1 MNIFHTQHSY
11 TNWRFQEIK
20 SYFEK
25 RFRGW
30 GSNLSV
36 SFARCQVFYPGQVF
50 KNSRRAKNHENEST
64 IHFYFPSVKSSKK
77 QILKMAELFV
87 DPPRSLRGNSKP
99 KSTFSFSVT
108 SVHSWFPMKWWNGEK
123 DRGNGCVS
131 QDLLERRSGIGG
143 NRVRNRGESRA
154 KITRRRNPLA
164 PWLTEQLLFAWEEL
178 AFGSS
183 HCSVTK

>member
-1 MNIFHTQHSY
+1 MNIFHTAIPIEGSK
-11 TNWRFQEIK
+11 K
-20 SYFEK
+20 SSHISKKDFEDEARVFPYRLLAAKYFIPVKYLKTRKEQRITK
-25 RFRGW
+25 TR
-30 GSNLSV
+30 
-36 SFARCQVFYPGQVF
+36 ARYI
-50 KNSRRAKNHENEST
+50 ST
-64 IHFYFPSVKSSKK
+64 RFPSAKSSKK
-77 QILKMAELFV
+77 QKWPNYSSIL
-87 DPPRSLRGNSKP
+87 PRSLRGNSKP

-108 SVHSWFPMKWWNGEK
+108 SVHGWFPMKWWNGEK

>member
-20 SYFEK
+20 LYFEK

-50 KNSRRAKNHENEST
+50 KNSQRAKNHENEST
-64 IHFYFPSVKSSKK
+64 IHFYFPSAKSSKK

-87 DPPRSLRGNSKP
+87 DPPA
-99 KSTFSFSVT
+99 FV
-108 SVHSWFPMKWWNGEK
+108 
-123 DRGNGCVS
+123 
-131 QDLLERRSGIGG
+131 ER
-143 NRVRNRGESRA
+143 
-154 KITRRRNPLA
+154 KL
-164 PWLTEQLLFAWEEL
+164 
-178 AFGSS
+178 
-183 HCSVTK
+183 